1 MKDENNIIILID
13 AEKNI
18 WKKSAFFPNE
28 THNKWC
34 IEGIYFNI
42 GKAIC
47 NKITANITL
56 SVERLKAFLTTL
68 EQNNGAHTNHS
79 HSP

>member
-1 MKDENNIIILID
+1 MQKKHL
-13 AEKNI
+13 
-18 WKKSAFFPNE
+18 KKSAFFHNK

-56 SVERLKAFLTTL
+56 NVERLKAFLTTL

-79 HSP
+79 HSPQS